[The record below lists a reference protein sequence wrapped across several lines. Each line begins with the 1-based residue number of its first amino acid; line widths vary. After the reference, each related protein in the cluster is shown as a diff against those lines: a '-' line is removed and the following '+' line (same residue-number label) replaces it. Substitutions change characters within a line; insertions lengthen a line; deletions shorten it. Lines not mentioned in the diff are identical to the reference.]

1 MARYIVQRIF
11 FILPVALIVSFMTF
25 MIIRLIP
32 GDPARLFLG
41 ESATQETVAA
51 LRQQLGL
58 DQPLPA
64 QFVLWLLQALH
75 GNLGQSIQLQQ
86 PVLEAIIQRLPVTIE
101 LGVASLLY
109 SLLIALPLGIYAAA
123 HREAG
128 INKVVNVVSLLGTAI
143 PSFVLGLLLIL
154 IFAVT
159 LHIFPPGGYVP
170 FTDDPI
176 GNLRDL
182 VLPVIALGTGSVA
195 VNMRQIRASMSEVLN
210 QDYIRTARA
219 KGIVERRVN
228 YTHALRNA
236 IIPVLTI
243 VGLQVGAILGGAFV
257 VESIYLWPGVGQL
270 AVTSIQAKDY
280 PLVEGVVL
288 LSALSYMATN
298 LLVDICYAILDPRIR
313 FDTR

>member
-25 MIIRLIP
+25 MIIHLIP

-41 ESATQETVAA
+41 ESATPETVAA

-58 DQPLPA
+58 NQPLPV
-64 QFVLWLLQALH
+64 QFTLWLWQTLH

-86 PVLEAIIQRLPVTIE
+86 PVLDAIIQRLPVTIE
-101 LGVASLLY
+101 LGVASLIY
-109 SLLIALPLGIYAAA
+109 SLLIALPFGIYSAA
-123 HREAG
+123 HR
-128 INKVVNVVSLLGTAI
+128 NSWVNRVVNVISLLGTAI

-154 IFAVT
+154 FFAVT
-159 LHIFPPGGYVP
+159 LRIFPPGGYVP
-170 FTDDPI
+170 LTDDPA
-176 GNLRDL
+176 GNVRDL
-182 VLPVIALGTGSVA
+182 ILPMIALGTGSVA
-195 VNMRQIRASMSEVLN
+195 INMRQIRASMSEVLN

-228 YTHALRNA
+228 YVHALRNA
-236 IIPVLTI
+236 IIPVLTV

-257 VESIYLWPGVGQL
+257 VESIFLWPGVGQL

-298 LLVDICYAILDPRIR
+298 LLVDICYAVLDPRIR
-313 FDTR
+313 FDAR

>member
-41 ESATQETVAA
+41 ESATPETVAA

>member
-1 MARYIVQRIF
+1 MARYIVRRIF
-11 FILPVALIVSFMTF
+11 FILPVALLVSFLTF
-25 MIIRLIP
+25 MIIHLIP

-41 ESATQETVAA
+41 ESATPQTVAA

-58 DQPLPA
+58 DQPLPT
-64 QFVLWLLQALH
+64 QFVLWLWQAVH

-86 PVLEAIIQRLPVTIE
+86 PVLQAIIQRLPVTIE

-109 SLLIALPLGIYAAA
+109 SLVIALPFGIYAAA
-123 HREAG
+123 HRNAW
-128 INKVVNVVSLLGTAI
+128 INKMVNVVTLFGTAI

-154 IFAVT
+154 FFAVN
-159 LHIFPPGGYVP
+159 LRIFPPGGYVP
-170 FTDDPI
+170 LTEDPL

-182 VLPVIALGTGSVA
+182 ILPVIALGTGSVA
-195 VNMRQIRASMSEVLN
+195 VNLRQIRASMSEVLS

-219 KGIVERRVN
+219 KGVVERRVN
-228 YTHALRNA
+228 YIHALRNA

-243 VGLQVGAILGGAFV
+243 VGLQIGAILAGAFV
-257 VESIYLWPGVGQL
+257 VESIFLWPGIGQL
-270 AVTSIQAKDY
+270 AVLSIQAKDY

-313 FDTR
+313 FDAK